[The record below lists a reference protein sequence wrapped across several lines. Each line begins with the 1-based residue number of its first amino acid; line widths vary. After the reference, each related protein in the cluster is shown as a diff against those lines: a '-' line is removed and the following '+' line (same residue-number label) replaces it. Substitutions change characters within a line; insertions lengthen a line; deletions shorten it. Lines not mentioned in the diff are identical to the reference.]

1 MKTTHLFGVAFG
13 IGAAVLSVTARDARA
28 CGGCMHE
35 PPPLNPPPNQV
46 ETMVTDHRMILSISA
61 QQTTLYDQV
70 KYVGN
75 PASFAWV
82 LPISGTVKV
91 GLSSDA
97 VFAALDSATETI
109 ISAPPPP
116 RCPPPPS
123 RSCPSNYCP
132 SNYCPGDHASGS
144 FGDAGVSSSDS
155 GTGDSSVGDPG
166 PPPVTIT
173 MQQTVGPYE
182 TVQLHSTDPTALE
195 SWLASHGYA
204 IPADVQPII
213 AAYVAEHFDFLAM
226 KLVPGAGVQAMR
238 PVRVTWAGATTV
250 LPLRMVGAGT
260 GATVGVGLW
269 LIGEGR
275 YEPQNFPWFVL
286 NAGDLTWD
294 YAIEKSDFSMLRA
307 AKEAALAGRGWQV
320 ESSLVGPLT
329 GVISALLR
337 PGSEIY
343 YDAIKDADGGV
354 VETSAQTRDD
364 DVAALL
370 GGIRIGQAR
379 VTRLR
384 SDLAHAA
391 LATDIVFQ
399 ASADQ
404 STLSNLLHVTRTQ
417 NAPTCPVYPDPP
429 PCPAEPPAC
438 PPVKPCPPAVSG
450 GFFGNANGATSDS
463 FSCTAAATPASP
475 EMLGSFVALAGIVMF
490 RMRRR
495 RPR

>member
-1 MKTTHLFGVAFG
+1 MRSSHLFGLVLGVAVTVVS
-13 IGAAVLSVTARDARA
+13 ATARDARA
-28 CGGCMHE
+28 CGGCIHE
-35 PPPLNPPPNQV
+35 PPKPNPPPNEI

-82 LPISGTVKV
+82 LPISGTVKI

-97 VFAALDSATETI
+97 MFAALDQATETI

-116 RCPPPPS
+116 VCPPPPS
-123 RSCPSNYCP
+123 RYCP
-132 SNYCPGDHASGS
+132 SNYCPQPNCPGDRYGSAGSDGGSSQDGSAGS
-144 FGDAGVSSSDS
+144 FGDSASADS
-155 GTGDSSVGDPG
+155 G

-173 MQQTVGPYE
+173 MQETVGPYE
-182 TVQLHSTDPTALE
+182 TVQLHSTDPMALE
-195 SWLASHGYA
+195 DWLVSHGFA
-204 IPADVQPII
+204 IPDDVRPII

-238 PVRVTWAGATTV
+238 PVRVTWPGATTV

-269 LIGEGR
+269 IVAEGR

-286 NAGDLTWD
+286 GANDLTWD
-294 YAIEKSDFSMLRA
+294 YRIQRSDYTTLRA
-307 AKEAALAGRGWQV
+307 QKEAALGGRGWHI
-320 ESSLVGPLT
+320 ESSDVGPINT
-329 GVISALLR
+329 VISALSR
-337 PGSEIY
+337 PGASMY
-343 YDAIKDADGGV
+343 CDPVKNADGGV
-354 VETSAQTRDD
+354 VESSDQARSDD
-364 DVAALL
+364 LQALL
-370 GGIRIGQAR
+370 GGIPFGHAR
-379 VTRLR
+379 VTRMR

-391 LATDIVFQ
+391 LATDIMFQ

-404 STLSNLLHVTRTQ
+404 STLPSTLFVTRN
-417 NAPTCPVYPDPP
+417 NAPACPVYPDPP

-438 PPVKPCPPAVSG
+438 PPVTPCPPSVAD
-450 GFFGNANGATSDS
+450 GFANGAAGES
-463 FSCTAAATPASP
+463 FSCASTATPASP
-475 EMLGSFVALAGIVMF
+475 EALGSFVILAGIVVF

-495 RPR
+495 RAR